1 MDQLWRNIRFG
12 VRVMM
17 RNPGFTA
24 VATIALALGIGAN
37 TAIFTVV
44 DGIVLKPLPFSD
56 SSRLVYVWERQPQMD
71 FISVAYPNFLD
82 WRRQQ
87 KAFEAMSAVQ
97 TESLILTGVDQPE
110 RIRGANASYE
120 LFSVLRVSPAI
131 GRVFTA
137 QEDASGA
144 HVVVISDT
152 LWERRFGR
160 DPNVIGKQM
169 RLSSELFTIIGVMRP
184 GFNYPFGSSQNEVW
198 SPIGRIADTPNVK
211 DRGSH
216 PGIYVVARLKPD
228 VSIEQAR
235 EDLKNVAANLARQYP
250 DTNKLQAIGADILQ
264 NQVVGTL
271 RTAGLLVLGAV
282 GFVLLIACAN
292 VANLLL
298 ARASSRTH
306 EIAVRAAIGASRGHI
321 IRQLLTESLLLAL
334 FSGVLGLLIAY
345 WGVDA
350 LRAMLPE
357 RTPRLHEVSIDGR
370 VLSFTFAIS
379 LITGLLFGLVP
390 ALQASTSDLHDSV
403 KEGGKRSTGSESRQR
418 WRNALIVGE
427 VAMSVVLLVGAGLM
441 IQSFV
446 KMSSASPGLNASKVM
461 TSTIALRGENY
472 REPAQMLAFTQ
483 KLLDRVRQLPGVEKA
498 AVTTFLPFFSGNQF
512 GVYIEGQPNGPHDRI
527 MADSLR
533 ITPDYFSTMGIR
545 VLEGRVFNDFDTDK
559 SKAVGIVDETL
570 ARRYFPGGSAIGKK
584 FYTGPS
590 ANLKTVEIVGVV
602 SHVKH
607 YGLDQISRIEVYVPY
622 AQAPGPLFSL
632 TARTS
637 VDPAS
642 LSGALRSAVADVDK
656 DVPLYNQIA
665 MSDYVALS
673 MTTNRLSTM
682 LFGIFAGI
690 AMLLSAI
697 GIYGVISYSVTQR
710 TQEIGIRMALGAAGR
725 DVLRLVFGQGGFL
738 IGLGVALGVV
748 GAIALTRLLAT
759 LLYNVSAT
767 DVTTFIAAPIML
779 AAIAA
784 LAIYVPA
791 RRAMRVDPM
800 QALRY
805 E

>member
-1 MDQLWRNIRFG
+1 M
-12 VRVMM
+12 
-17 RNPGFTA
+17 
-24 VATIALALGIGAN
+24 
-37 TAIFTVV
+37 
-44 DGIVLKPLPFSD
+44 
-56 SSRLVYVWERQPQMD
+56 
-71 FISVAYPNFLD
+71 
-82 WRRQQ
+82 
-87 KAFEAMSAVQ
+87 
-97 TESLILTGVDQPE
+97 
-110 RIRGANASYE
+110 
-120 LFSVLRVSPAI
+120 
-131 GRVFTA
+131 
-137 QEDASGA
+137 
-144 HVVVISDT
+144 
-152 LWERRFGR
+152 
-160 DPNVIGKQM
+160 
-169 RLSSELFTIIGVMRP
+169 
-184 GFNYPFGSSQNEVW
+184 
-198 SPIGRIADTPNVK
+198 
-211 DRGSH
+211 
-216 PGIYVVARLKPD
+216 
-228 VSIEQAR
+228 
-235 EDLKNVAANLARQYP
+235 
-250 DTNKLQAIGADILQ
+250 
-264 NQVVGTL
+264 
-271 RTAGLLVLGAV
+271 
-282 GFVLLIACAN
+282 
-292 VANLLL
+292 
-298 ARASSRTH
+298 
-306 EIAVRAAIGASRGHI
+306 RAAIGAGRGHI

-334 FSGVLGLLIAY
+334 LSGVLGLLIAY

-370 VLSFTFAIS
+370 VLSFTFGIS

-403 KEGGKRSTGSESRQR
+403 KEGGKRNTGSESRQR

-498 AVTTFLPFFSGNQF
+498 GVTTFLPFFSGNQF